1 MSRGASRGGWW
12 RRTPGPDRATPG
24 PRDPAVAPGVPR
36 ADDVAHG
43 CVVRLEDVHV
53 RLGEREVLRGVDV
66 ELRERR
72 IGIVG
77 ANGSGKS
84 TLARLLNGLVLPT
97 AGRVLVDGLDTR
109 RDGPAVRRRVG
120 FVFTDP
126 DAQIVMPTVAED
138 VAYSLRHVPAG
149 ERAAVVHAALA
160 ARGLADHADHPAHLL
175 SGGQKQLL
183 ALTSVLAAGPRLVVA
198 DEPTTLLDLRNTR
211 RFAAELASLPQQV
224 VLVSHDLSLMDATDR
239 VLVVDGG
246 RVVADDEPAAAVAHY
261 RRLVD
266 DGPR

>member
-1 MSRGASRGGWW
+1 MIARAARAVRG
-12 RRTPGPDRATPG
+12 RRRDR
-24 PRDPAVAPGVPR
+24 PAEVAPPAPEVSVEDTAR
-36 ADDVAHG
+36 A

-53 RLGEREVLRGVDV
+53 RLGERDVVRGVSL
-66 ELRERR
+66 ELREHRV
-72 IGIVG
+72 GVVG

-84 TLARLLNGLVLPT
+84 TLARLLNGLVVPT

-109 RDGPAVRRRVG
+109 RQGAAVRRRVG

-138 VAYSLRHVPAG
+138 VAYSLRGVPADERG
-149 ERAAVVHAALA
+149 EVVRRALA
-160 ARGLADHADHPAHLL
+160 ARGLAEHVDHPAHLL

-211 RFAAELASLPQQV
+211 RVAAELASLPQQV
-224 VLVSHDLSLMDATDR
+224 VLVSHDLALMDAMDR

-246 RVVADDEPAAAVAHY
+246 RVVADDAPGPAVAHY

-266 DGPR
+266 AGPG